1 MNWGSASEFFSM
13 GGNGAFVWGSYGL
26 FFLVVALEPWLARRR
41 RQAALQAAAATASA
55 EDEA

>member
-13 GGNGAFVWGSYGL
+13 GGNGAFVWGCYGV
-26 FFLVVALEPWLARRR
+26 FALVVALEPWLARRR
-41 RQAALQAAAATASA
+41 RLSALQAAASASG

>member
-13 GGNGAFVWGSYGL
+13 GGNGAFVWGSYGV

-41 RQAALQAAAATASA
+41 RQAALQAAATASA